1 MFNLLFKK
9 SFIYGFIRL
18 FIGLSQSKDM
28 LIDSYGRIA
37 KKLRL
42 SITDRCNFRCNFCM
56 PTAPEWLPKD
66 ELLTFDEIFRVT
78 KILASLGVD
87 KVKITGGEPLLRRDV
102 DKLIELLAKIPEINS
117 LSMTTNG
124 YYLEDFAWKL
134 KKAGLKAVTISLHS
148 LKEEK
153 YEKLVGRTGVFSRVL
168 RGIEEAKKAEFNP
181 LKINVVLTRGCND
194 DEILDFVELSRA
206 SGLIVKFI
214 EYMPFDGRKIWDRS
228 LLVTGE
234 EIISKIKSKYELIK
248 DERRPGDTTISFK
261 FADDAKGGIGIITSM
276 SSPFCK
282 DCDRIRISADGKLI
296 PCLFSGDSYD
306 LKSIIRTDVSDEEV
320 AKFIKASFRK
330 KFRGVESILNNDLKN
345 IRPMY
350 TVGG

>member
-1 MFNLLFKK
+1 M
-9 SFIYGFIRL
+9 
-18 FIGLSQSKDM
+18 SQNKEM
-28 LIDSYGRIA
+28 LVDSYGRVA
-37 KKLRL
+37 RKLRL

-56 PTAPEWLPKD
+56 PATPVWLHKN
-66 ELLTFDEIFRVT
+66 ELLTFDEIVRVT
-78 KILASLGVD
+78 TILASLGVD
-87 KVKITGGEPLLRRDV
+87 KIKITGGEPLLRRDV
-102 DKLIELLAKIPEINS
+102 DKLVELLAQIPKINS

-134 KKAGLKAVTISLHS
+134 RKAGLKAITISLHS
-148 LKEEK
+148 LKEER

-181 LKINVVLTRGCND
+181 LKINVVITRGCND

-206 SGLIVKFI
+206 SGLIIKFI
-214 EYMPFDGRKIWDRS
+214 EYMPFDGNKIWDRK
-228 LLVTGE
+228 LVVTGE

-248 DERRPGDTTISFK
+248 VERSPGDTAISFK
-261 FADDAKGGIGIITSM
+261 FADSINGGISIITSM

-282 DCDRIRISADGKLI
+282 DCDRIRITADGKLI
-296 PCLFSGDSYD
+296 PCLFSDDSYD
-306 LKSIIRTDVSDEEV
+306 LKSLIRTDASDEEV
-320 AKFIKASFRK
+320 ANFIKASFKK
-330 KFRGVESILNNDLKN
+330 KFRGVESILHKDIEN